1 VREQTRNLAIVV
13 LMLTCVA
20 SMSLADGFL
29 RDPTRPYKAS
39 ESFTAA
45 SPRFAVNAIIV
56 SADRRVAI
64 VNGRRVGVGG
74 SVDGAKVISIEK
86 GQLVLEKNGKRITA
100 GLNDGAP
107 RQ

>member
-1 VREQTRNLAIVV
+1 MREQTRNLTIVV
-13 LMLTCVA
+13 LMLTSVA
-20 SMSLADGFL
+20 SISLGDEFL

-39 ESFTAA
+39 ESYTAA

-74 SVDGAKVISIEK
+74 SIDGATVISIEK
-86 GQLVLEKNGKRITA
+86 NQLILEKNGKRITA